1 MRAVLLAVKDL
12 RLAKQRL
19 APCLPQSARTGL
31 AAAMMEDVFT
41 AVASARGFD
50 AVFVASSS
58 ALVLERASSLGW
70 QALPEAQQI
79 SESDSVDRASRELAA
94 RGVSS
99 VLRLP
104 IDVPLVTAADIEEL
118 FAASKSAA
126 CVLVPSRDGRGTN
139 ALLRTPPGL
148 FPSHFGPDSLRQH
161 LEEASAAGAEAQ
173 IIKNARLALD
183 VDDADDLRALIANCP
198 AHTATGRWLARHARA
213 LPLVSASV
221 RQAQSRA
228 KERR

>member
-1 MRAVLLAVKDL
+1 M
-12 RLAKQRL
+12 
-19 APCLPQSARTGL
+19 T
-31 AAAMMEDVFT
+31 
-41 AVASARGFD
+41 
-50 AVFVASSS
+50 
-58 ALVLERASSLGW
+58 
-70 QALPEAQQI
+70 
-79 SESDSVDRASRELAA
+79 A

-161 LEEASAAGAEAQ
+161 LKEARAAGAEVLM
-173 IIKNARLALD
+173 IKNARLALD
-183 VDDADDLRALIANCP
+183 VDDADDLRALMAICP
-198 AHTATGRWLARHARA
+198 AHITTGRWFARHASA
-213 LPLVSASV
+213 LPASFAIV
-221 RQAQSRA
+221 GQSQFQAE
-228 KERR
+228 ERR